1 MAIPLGMRL
10 LRLRLAM
17 TPFYRQFWVILLFF
31 SFIITP
37 NAHAEK
43 INPVRKLALSNR
55 VKVIASIAPLADFV
69 KQVGGERV
77 DVKLLLHPGVSPHV
91 YEPTPRSIK
100 DVSDAKVFI
109 KIGAGLEFWAEK
121 IIKASGNKKLIIVDS
136 SSGVSLIR
144 ESHSHGSFGAD
155 PHIWLDPVIASS
167 IVTKIEKALIEAD
180 PQGAE
185 FYKQNASLYKKKLL
199 QLDKEISAK
208 VKTFRIKE
216 YVTFHPAWNYF
227 SKRYGLRI
235 AGVIEES
242 PGKEPSPKHIAKI
255 IKEINRIGSR
265 VVFVEPQFNPK
276 IAEAVAKESGAKV
289 LYLDPVGGQK
299 GRERYIDMMRY
310 NISVMESVMK

>member
-1 MAIPLGMRL
+1 MRKSL
-10 LRLRLAM
+10 II
-17 TPFYRQFWVILLFF
+17 TILLFL
-31 SFIITP
+31 SVIIA
-37 NAHAEK
+37 NHSYAEK
-43 INPVRKLALSNR
+43 I
-55 VKVIASIAPLADFV
+55 KVIASIAPLYDFV
-69 KQVGGERV
+69 KQVGGERAE
-77 DVKLLLHPGVSPHV
+77 VKLLLPPAASPHI
-91 YEPTPRSIK
+91 YEPTPKVIK
-100 DVSDAKVFI
+100 DVSDAKVFV

-121 IIKASGNKKLIIVDS
+121 IIKASGNKRLIIVDS

-144 ESHSHGSFGAD
+144 KIHSHSSSGD
-155 PHIWLDPVIASS
+155 PHIWLDPVIVSG

-180 PQGAE
+180 PQGAG
-185 FYKQNASLYKKKLL
+185 FYKQNASIYKEKLS
-199 QLDKEISAK
+199 QLDKEISEK

-227 SKRYGLRI
+227 SKRYGLRV

-255 IKEINRIGSR
+255 VREIKRLGSR

-289 LYLDPVGGQK
+289 LFLDPIGGQK
-299 GRERYIDMMRY
+299 GRETYIDMMRY